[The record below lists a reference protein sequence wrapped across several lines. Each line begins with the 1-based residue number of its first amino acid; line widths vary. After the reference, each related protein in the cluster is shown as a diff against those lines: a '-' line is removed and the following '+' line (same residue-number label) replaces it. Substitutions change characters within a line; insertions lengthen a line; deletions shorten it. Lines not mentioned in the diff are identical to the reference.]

1 MIWIMGNLDA
11 MYSKKLNLHQ
21 NTLVMFSSDN
31 GITFDVGGAN
41 ADYLMPIKSTRLQRE
56 FGKRK
61 NIIFTQAKFKIRCL
75 VNIK

>member
-1 MIWIMGNLDA
+1 MIWIMANLDA

-41 ADYLMPIKSTRLQRE
+41 ADYFNLTS
-56 FGKRK
+56 
-61 NIIFTQAKFKIRCL
+61 AKAVPNYGISFLPTLLGNNGQQKQHEYIYF
-75 VNIK
+75 